1 MTPNP
6 EETNEERGAR
16 HLKSDQR
23 IGAFVTNKWLIGL
36 LVALVM
42 SMGGYIFKG
51 IDKGNDVQASEIAAL
66 KEASAKHDVEIATIQ
81 TTIALNYGEFVRRLE
96 KIEQQNDRIERHV
109 VSAPRIASPQPAA
122 PDTRF
127 DRPAPPGVW
136 PNCRTTQNSV
146 RAANGEWFCQNR

>member
-1 MTPNP
+1 MTPNI
-6 EETNEERGAR
+6 EESNEERGAR
-16 HLKSDQR
+16 HLKSEQR
-23 IGAFVTNKWLIGL
+23 LGAFVTNKWLIGL

-66 KEASAKHDVEIATIQ
+66 KDASAKHDVEIATIQ

-96 KIEQQNDRIERHV
+96 KIEQQTDRIERHV
-109 VSAPRIASPQPAA
+109 TVRPNQPPAYE
-122 PDTRF
+122 PRF
-127 DRPAPPGVW
+127 DRPPVAGTW
-136 PNCRTTQNSV
+136 PNCKTTQNSV